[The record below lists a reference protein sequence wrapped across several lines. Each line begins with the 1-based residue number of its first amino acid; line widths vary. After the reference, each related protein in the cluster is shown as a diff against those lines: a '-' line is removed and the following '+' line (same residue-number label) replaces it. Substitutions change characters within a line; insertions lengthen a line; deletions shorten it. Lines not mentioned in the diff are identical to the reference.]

1 MRAPDLCGGGLSA
14 SSADVSAGGEGAP
27 CCWFCGCWEKL
38 QTQLLE
44 QEGAS
49 AARMKK
55 PCRGDA
61 HRNRKLTGS
70 PQEAPRKQKG
80 KGKSLLPPPPIEALT
95 LAPPFGT
102 ALQGPG
108 GRAVVFRVP
117 A

>member
-1 MRAPDLCGGGLSA
+1 
-14 SSADVSAGGEGAP
+14 
-27 CCWFCGCWEKL
+27 
-38 QTQLLE
+38 
-44 QEGAS
+44 
-49 AARMKK
+49 MKK

-61 HRNRKLTGS
+61 RRNRKLTGS

-102 ALQGPG
+102 ALQGAG

-117 A
+117 ALATEPKYEEQVGLERRASLTDGETGALRH

>member
-1 MRAPDLCGGGLSA
+1 
-14 SSADVSAGGEGAP
+14 
-27 CCWFCGCWEKL
+27 
-38 QTQLLE
+38 
-44 QEGAS
+44 
-49 AARMKK
+49 MKK

-80 KGKSLLPPPPIEALT
+80 KGKSPLPPPPIEALT

-117 A
+117 ALAAQPEYDEQVGLEQRASLTDGETGALRH